1 MSNYTKST
9 NFATKDT
16 LVSGNPSKIVKGTEI
31 DTEFNAIASAIASK
45 ADTASPTFTGT
56 PAVPTATAGSNTTQI
71 ANTAY
76 VKAALEGIGGTIVQS
91 VISQNGSYSATSATA
106 FVPTGHTATITP
118 TSTDSKILILVT
130 GFMWQT
136 NIYAFSGNVY
146 STIYRGATNLAGGT
160 AGFTM
165 TNVNTAASPGGA
177 SVYGSVAFS
186 HLDSPSSTSS
196 LTYQVYIRCEGGAN
210 AAWNG
215 NGVGSIILLEIL

>member
-16 LVSGNPSKIVKGTEI
+16 LPTGNAGKIIKGTEI
-31 DTEFNAIASAIASK
+31 DTEFNNIATAIATKVEDSDIS
-45 ADTASPTFTGT
+45 
-56 PAVPTATAGSNTTQI
+56 
-71 ANTAY
+71 
-76 VKAALEGIGGTIVQS
+76 AALANVSGRVIQT
-91 VISQNGSYSATSATA
+91 VISQNGTYSATSATS
-106 FVPTGHTATITP
+106 FVGTGHTATITP
-118 TSTDSKILILVT
+118 TSASSKILVLYS

-160 AGFTM
+160 NGFTM

-177 SVYGSVAFS
+177 SNYGSVAFS
-186 HLDSPSSTSS
+186 YLDSPVSTSA
-196 LTYQVYIRCEGGAN
+196 LTYQIYIRAENGAN

-215 NGVGSIILLEIL
+215 NGTATIILMEIL